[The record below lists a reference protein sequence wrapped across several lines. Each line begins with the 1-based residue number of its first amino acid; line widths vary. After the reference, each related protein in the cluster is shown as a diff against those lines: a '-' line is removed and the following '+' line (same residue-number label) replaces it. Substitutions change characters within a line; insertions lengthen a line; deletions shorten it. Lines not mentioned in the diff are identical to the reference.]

1 MTGPERIEDVEWG
14 DPPEPRVE
22 TAEPRKCRHPRPKR
36 VPSSWLRVMKWYEP
50 DHPEWLLMDK
60 TNAIDWCNP
69 DYGGCGHVF
78 RREVVKRNRNNRKR
92 GNSIERL
99 VCNDLGV
106 TPRGRFGD
114 PVDGGSD
121 VDPYL
126 VQVKTGGFYSPVQQR
141 IIDAMDGQRRGRP
154 AILVTVE
161 TPGPGH
167 RARRLVTMTYEDF
180 RWLVDPSRTTGNATP
195 AASEAESKPPK
206 PPG

>member
-1 MTGPERIEDVEWG
+1 
-14 DPPEPRVE
+14 
-22 TAEPRKCRHPRPKR
+22 
-36 VPSSWLRVMKWYEP
+36 
-50 DHPEWLLMDK
+50 
-60 TNAIDWCNP
+60 
-69 DYGGCGHVF
+69 
-78 RREVVKRNRNNRKR
+78 VVRRNRNNRSR
-92 GNSIERL
+92 GNSIERQ
-99 VCNDLGV
+99 VCADLGV

-126 VQVKTGGFYSPVQQR
+126 VQVKTGGYFKPRQQA

-180 RWLVDPSRTTGNATP
+180 RWLVDRNPTTGSATP
-195 AASEAESKPPK
+195 DPSVASVTPKSRKP
-206 PPG
+206 

>member
-22 TAEPRKCRHPRPKR
+22 TAKPRKCKHPRADRSRTPEGLT
-36 VPSSWLRVMKWYEP
+36 VCLRCTHVF
-50 DHPEWLLMDK
+50 
-60 TNAIDWCNP
+60 NP
-69 DYGGCGHVF
+69 D
-78 RREVVKRNRNNRKR
+78 VVKRNRNNRKR
-92 GNSIERL
+92 GNSIERTI
-99 VCNDLGV
+99 CNDLGV

-126 VQVKTGGFYSPVQQR
+126 VQVKTGGFYSALQQR

-180 RWLVDPSRTTGNATP
+180 RWLVDPNRTTASATP
-195 AASEAESKPPK
+195 AAEPGSERPK
-206 PPG
+206 FGRP